1 MKSIS
6 FVLVGSEPRTLVDD
20 SGRGEDDALTHPR
33 WMIVTMSEDIEQQ
46 LEVCSTAI
54 AIRILRILC
63 VSGTGQAFGAEDMAA
78 GEQVSDAARSLCG
91 PGLNP
96 KLVGGLVL
104 VLCRGML
111 SFYF

>member
-1 MKSIS
+1 
-6 FVLVGSEPRTLVDD
+6 
-20 SGRGEDDALTHPR
+20 
-33 WMIVTMSEDIEQQ
+33 MSEDIEQQ

-63 VSGTGQAFGAEDMAA
+63 VSGTGRAFGAEDVTA

-91 PGLNP
+91 PGSKP